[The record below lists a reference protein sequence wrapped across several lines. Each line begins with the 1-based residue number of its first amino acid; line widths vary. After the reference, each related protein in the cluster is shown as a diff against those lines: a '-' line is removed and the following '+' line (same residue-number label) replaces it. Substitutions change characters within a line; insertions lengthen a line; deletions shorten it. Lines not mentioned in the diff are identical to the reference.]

1 MKIKYDIPSTLI
13 ISRFKIEIFYFGQP
27 QTCWRCGMDH
37 RKGDNGGCT
46 TEYKDFINK
55 FSLSDFPPLNET
67 TIVPV
72 TTDEVIASMR
82 PNIDT
87 TEAQMQSAEETTT
100 ENTEVL
106 VQPGEVTTTETAEVP
121 IQPGEKITAE
131 NTEMLV
137 QPGEETTT
145 GDTVTIMQ
153 PSENIVETKDSS
165 SQPNEETINVLE
177 QSVQEPTVPEKT
189 LDLSEDRVGTEVA
202 QVAPIEEEEKEL
214 NTGIN
219 VNTNEDNSGIKS
231 NHINASNVY
240 EKKVSDNEDNISWIQ
255 EELENV
261 IPVEKLIINDDDYY
275 MDTVEQLN
283 QSNVSDDQITPAQ
296 VCPLPRQS
304 DTSDG
309 EGTIQASYEALK
321 ESGSLAKDYAEVQVH
336 HSMNS
341 PNVSGVL
348 SSPAHSVDMEKT
360 LTAEENEVTIE
371 IDDDNPP
378 LFTVIGKA
386 QTKKRDL
393 QCSSDDDSKSN
404 IVASFG
410 TFVNSFISRSGEKI
424 KVRKKDPPKDPS

>member
-1 MKIKYDIPSTLI
+1 MKIRSDDKYIEYKIDDHIDKAYSLRTGATVKICKPYEDYKEIRVRRIPITWDMEDVKRIFNAYCVVKHIHEETFRPNYSNRVKTSYSDITTGTYRLRMKIRYDIPSTLI
-13 ISRFKIEIFYFGQP
+13 ISRYKIEIFYFGQP

-153 PSENIVETKDSS
+153 PSENIVETRDSS
-165 SQPNEETINVLE
+165 SQPNEETINVSK
-177 QSVQEPTVPEKT
+177 QYVQEPTVPEKT
-189 LDLSEDRVGTEVA
+189 LDLSEDRVGTER
-202 QVAPIEEEEKEL
+202 
-214 NTGIN
+214 
-219 VNTNEDNSGIKS
+219 
-231 NHINASNVY
+231 
-240 EKKVSDNEDNISWIQ
+240 W
-255 EELENV
+255 
-261 IPVEKLIINDDDYY
+261 
-275 MDTVEQLN
+275 
-283 QSNVSDDQITPAQ
+283 
-296 VCPLPRQS
+296 
-304 DTSDG
+304 
-309 EGTIQASYEALK
+309 LK
-321 ESGSLAKDYAEVQVH
+321 
-336 HSMNS
+336 
-341 PNVSGVL
+341 
-348 SSPAHSVDMEKT
+348 
-360 LTAEENEVTIE
+360 
-371 IDDDNPP
+371 
-378 LFTVIGKA
+378 
-386 QTKKRDL
+386 
-393 QCSSDDDSKSN
+393 
-404 IVASFG
+404 
-410 TFVNSFISRSGEKI
+410 
-424 KVRKKDPPKDPS
+424 